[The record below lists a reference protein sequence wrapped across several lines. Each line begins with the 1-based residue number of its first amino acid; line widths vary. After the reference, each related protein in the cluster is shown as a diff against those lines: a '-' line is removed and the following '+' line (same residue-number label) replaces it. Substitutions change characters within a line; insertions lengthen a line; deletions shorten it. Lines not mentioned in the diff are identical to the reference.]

1 MGRAPIG
8 PARGGGVEL
17 RLPAWVREVVRTT
30 AVQLRD
36 LYASETADD
45 DPAIAR
51 LFPTAYLDDPLANLA
66 LDERIA
72 GELRAGRL
80 DAIAVV
86 ERTTGARR
94 LTADEADA
102 WVRTLN
108 DARLVLGVRLEVT
121 EETTEDDREGDPAHH
136 HYVVLSQVVEGL
148 IQALSDA

>member
-17 RLPAWVREVVRTT
+17 RLPAWIREVVRAT
-30 AVQLRD
+30 AGQLRT

-45 DPAIAR
+45 DPAVAR
-51 LFPTAYLDDPLANLA
+51 LFPTAYLDDPLANLT

-80 DAIAVV
+80 EAIAVV
-86 ERTTGARR
+86 ERTSEARR

-108 DARLVLGVRLEVT
+108 DARLVLGVRLEIT
-121 EETTEDDREGDPAHH
+121 EEAPDDREGDPAYH
-136 HYVVLSQVVEGL
+136 HYLVLSQIVDGL
-148 IQALSDA
+148 IQALSDG